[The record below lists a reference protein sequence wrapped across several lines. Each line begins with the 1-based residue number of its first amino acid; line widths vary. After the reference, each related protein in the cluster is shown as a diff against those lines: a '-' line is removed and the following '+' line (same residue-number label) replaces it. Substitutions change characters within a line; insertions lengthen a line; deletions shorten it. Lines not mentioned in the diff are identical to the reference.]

1 MKKFKKLVALI
12 LVGVMAMAMLTA
24 CGGGGG
30 SSAGPSNSQMED
42 LIVSAVNGARSKG
55 SPALTNNAGMKS
67 KASEALNHIN
77 NGMIAVKYAYQID
90 IGASSANGSAYM
102 QAIVIPTVEDDIKN
116 YLENALVTPE
126 AMTMDTARKYA
137 SNLGRVEG
145 DEDQEMLDEIKAIGV
160 ATKTIDGKTYMAVA
174 IRWEET
180 A

>member
-1 MKKFKKLVALI
+1 
-12 LVGVMAMAMLTA
+12 
-24 CGGGGG
+24 
-30 SSAGPSNSQMED
+30 
-42 LIVSAVNGARSKG
+42 
-55 SPALTNNAGMKS
+55 
-67 KASEALNHIN
+67 
-77 NGMIAVKYAYQID
+77 
-90 IGASSANGSAYM
+90 M

-116 YLENALVTPE
+116 YPENALVTPE

>member
-1 MKKFKKLVALI
+1 MK
-12 LVGVMAMAMLTA
+12 
-24 CGGGGG
+24 
-30 SSAGPSNSQMED
+30 
-42 LIVSAVNGARSKG
+42 
-55 SPALTNNAGMKS
+55 
-67 KASEALNHIN
+67 HIN

-116 YLENALVTPE
+116 YPENALVTPE

-137 SNLGRVEG
+137 TTLGRLEG